1 MAYACKQREGV
12 SCVGISAAQQLFAG
26 SKPSQLVDGARLEQL
41 AFNERMAELGR
52 LSAALMHELNTPL
65 SVIVSAAQMTLREDG
80 LSDFVREMI
89 GRIDQEAQRLSQ
101 LSRGMLCFSRR
112 DEGGETSAD
121 LVKVLQEVMLF
132 LRYEAQKLSVT
143 VIEEFDYD
151 LPQVAV
157 SGNRIKQVMINLVM
171 NAIQAMGS
179 GGTLLIKAGQEES
192 QAVITVADTG
202 PGIAPEILPLIF
214 EPFFTTKV
222 PEQGTG
228 LGLYVSSCLMEAIGG
243 SLEVNSVVGEGT
255 TFRVL
260 VPLV

>member
-1 MAYACKQREGV
+1 
-12 SCVGISAAQQLFAG
+12 VGNPAVQQLDSG
-26 SKPSQLVDGARLEQL
+26 RQPLRLVDGARLEQL

-52 LSAALMHELNTPL
+52 LSAALLHELNTPL

-112 DEGGETSAD
+112 DEGGDNSAD
-121 LVKVLQEVMLF
+121 LVKVLQEVMQF

-151 LPQVAV
+151 LPPVAV
-157 SGNRIKQVMINLVM
+157 SGNRIKQVTINLVM

-179 GGTLLIKAGQEES
+179 SGTLLVKASQEGTMG
-192 QAVITVADTG
+192 VITVADTG
-202 PGIAPEILPLIF
+202 PGIRPDILPHIF
-214 EPFFTTKV
+214 EPFFTTKT
-222 PEQGTG
+222 PGEGTG
-228 LGLYVSSCLMEAIGG
+228 LGLYVSSSLMAASGG
-243 SLEVNSVVGEGT
+243 KLEVSSVVGEGT
-255 TFRVL
+255 TFRVV

>member
-1 MAYACKQREGV
+1 VGNSAVLQLV
-12 SCVGISAAQQLFAG
+12 SGNQ
-26 SKPSQLVDGARLEQL
+26 PPRLVDGARLEQL

-52 LSAALMHELNTPL
+52 LSAALLHELNTPL

-112 DEGGETSAD
+112 DEGGEATAD
-121 LVKVLQEVMLF
+121 LVKVLQEVMQF

-151 LPQVAV
+151 LPPVAA
-157 SGNRIKQVMINLVM
+157 SGNRIKQVVINLIM

-179 GGTLLIKAGQEES
+179 GGTLLIKAGQEGA
-192 QAVITVADTG
+192 QGMITVADTG
-202 PGIAPEILPLIF
+202 PGIAPEVLPHIF

-222 PEQGTG
+222 PGEGTG
-228 LGLYVSSCLMEAIGG
+228 LGLYVSSCLMESIGG
-243 SLEVNSVVGEGT
+243 KVEVNSVVGEGT

-260 VPLV
+260 VPLS